1 MNMKKFVYEN
11 FVCKL
16 GETAKENWELLEKAE
31 NHYLFFHLSSFP
43 SGYVILEY
51 KDSEPTPFM
60 IQTAAQLCKNG
71 TKYRTL
77 TNIKVDWCR
86 CDNLEK
92 TDKVGEIIF
101 KSNRK
106 VKQITI

>member
-1 MNMKKFVYEN
+1 MKKILYEN
-11 FVCKL
+11 FICKL
-16 GETAKENWELLEKAE
+16 GETAKENWSLLDNAE
-31 NHYLFFHLSSFP
+31 NHYLFFHLASFP
-43 SGYVILEY
+43 SCYVILEY
-51 KDSEPTPFM
+51 KDSDLNPFM

-77 TNIKVDWCR
+77 KNVKFYWCR

-92 TDKVGEIIF
+92 TEKVGEVIF

>member
-1 MNMKKFVYEN
+1 
-11 FVCKL
+11 
-16 GETAKENWELLEKAE
+16 
-31 NHYLFFHLSSFP
+31 
-43 SGYVILEY
+43 
-51 KDSEPTPFM
+51 M

-77 TNIKVDWCR
+77 KNVKVDWCR

-92 TDKVGEIIF
+92 TDKTDKVGEVIF

-106 VKQITI
+106 VQQVTI